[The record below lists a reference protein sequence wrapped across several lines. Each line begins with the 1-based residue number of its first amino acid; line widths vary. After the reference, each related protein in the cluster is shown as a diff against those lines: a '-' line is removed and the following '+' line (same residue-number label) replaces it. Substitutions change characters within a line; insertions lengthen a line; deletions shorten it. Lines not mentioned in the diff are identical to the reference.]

1 MNLSAAPHVPDHVDA
16 ALVVDW
22 DFQRDARLSQDP
34 YARYAEWIAAA
45 PAEVVWTT
53 ANGGHWMIMRNAAI
67 VDALQTPELFSNK
80 HTSIPPRAGSI
91 KLIPEELDPPEH
103 TKYRSILNRRLGP
116 KMMKFFD
123 ARTRALASALV
134 DAIERNGEAELMDAL
149 TIPMPCSLFLEM
161 VGLPTSR
168 TREFVGWKD
177 ELFKGSIAERAA
189 AQAKIVAV
197 LEETIADKRVN
208 PGEFDL
214 MSFLVQDGRVDD
226 KPISQEDL
234 LSYGFLFF
242 IAGLDTVTSL
252 MTSCFAY
259 IARTPGT
266 QDRLIAEPRLIP
278 DFVEEMLRRYSVVS
292 PVRTATGDF
301 EWRGIRVRKDD
312 QFLCS
317 TVVADLDP
325 AEFND
330 PLTVNVKRDEN
341 RHLGFGGG
349 PHRCVGSHLARTE
362 LMATLQEVLPRLPNL
377 RMKPGAHPTYS
388 PGHLLGLTSLPLV
401 WDV

>member
-1 MNLSAAPHVPDHVDA
+1 MNLTAAPHVPDHVDP

-22 DFQRDARLSQDP
+22 DYQRDEKLSQDP

-67 VDALQTPELFSNK
+67 VDALQSPELFSSK
-80 HTSIPPRAGSI
+80 HTAIPPRAGSI

-123 ARTRALASALV
+123 ARTRHLANALI
-134 DAIERNGEAELMDAL
+134 DAVQTDREADLMDAL

-161 VGLPTSR
+161 VGLSTDR

-177 ELFKGSIAERAA
+177 ELFKGGDAERAA
-189 AQAKIVAV
+189 AQAKIVGM

-214 MSFLVQDGRVDD
+214 MSFLIHEGRVDD

-234 LSYGFLFF
+234 MSYGFLFF

-259 IARTPGT
+259 IAQRPGT
-266 QDRLIAEPRLIP
+266 QERLLAEPRSIP
-278 DFVEEMLRRYSVVS
+278 DFVEEMLRRYSVVN
-292 PVRTATGDF
+292 PVRTATQDF
-301 EWRGIRVRKDD
+301 NWRGVRVRKDD
-312 QFLCS
+312 QFVCS
-317 TVVADLDP
+317 TVIADLDP
-325 AEFND
+325 AEFSD
-330 PLTVNVKRDEN
+330 PLKVDVERAEN

-377 RMKPGAHPTYS
+377 RIKPGAQLTYT
-388 PGHLLGLTSLPLV
+388 PGSLLGLASLPV
-401 WDV
+401 AWDD